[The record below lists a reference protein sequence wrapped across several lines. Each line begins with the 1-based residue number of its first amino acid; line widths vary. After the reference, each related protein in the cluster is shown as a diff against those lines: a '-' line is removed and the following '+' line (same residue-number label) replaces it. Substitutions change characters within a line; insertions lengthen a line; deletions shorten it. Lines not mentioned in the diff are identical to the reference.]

1 MCSDCRPACVCVP
14 DAVPH
19 KMRWGRRSAVAWSL
33 ERLSVWRPGSEG
45 NGRCWDDLASAWWRP
60 QRLWALVVSGPAPEQ
75 RTWEYVCQGFG
86 WLLHNINRHYQH
98 WVTLV

>member
-33 ERLSVWRPGSEG
+33 ERLSVWHPVSEG
-45 NGRCWDDLASAWWRP
+45 NGRCWDGLAEALAFVGIGGQWASTRAADLGVYLP
-60 QRLWALVVSGPAPEQ
+60 GVLLVAA
-75 RTWEYVCQGFG
+75 
-86 WLLHNINRHYQH
+86 
-98 WVTLV
+98 